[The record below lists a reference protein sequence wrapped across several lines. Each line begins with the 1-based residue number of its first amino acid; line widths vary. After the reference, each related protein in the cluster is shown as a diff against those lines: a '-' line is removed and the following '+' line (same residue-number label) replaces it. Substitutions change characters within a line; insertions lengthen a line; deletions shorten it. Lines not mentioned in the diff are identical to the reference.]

1 MRATALIIL
10 IMLMSATPVFAQ
22 GPGEVTGFGSN
33 PGNLQMFRY
42 VPPNLPRGRPLVV
55 ALHGCSQ
62 DAVGYGTNSGWVE
75 LADRWNFGVVLPQQ
89 QTANNSSKCFNW
101 FEPADT
107 SRGRGEAE
115 SIAQMIR
122 RTINDTGAGRVY
134 VSGLSAGGAMTAVMM
149 ATYPEMFTGGGI
161 IAGLPYGCASSSID
175 AFSCM
180 NPGKN
185 LTPAQWGAKVRAAS
199 SHTGPWPSVSIWH
212 GTADYTVAY
221 SNQRELAEQWSN
233 VGSVVS
239 TRTFTGMGHGQPV
252 NPGQCGRTAPY
263 MLDVNVCAAEELGRT
278 WNLAGAP
285 LIR

>member
-1 MRATALIIL
+1 
-10 IMLMSATPVFAQ
+10 
-22 GPGEVTGFGSN
+22 
-33 PGNLQMFRY
+33 
-42 VPPNLPRGRPLVV
+42 V